1 MSRRRSPPSAPSP
14 DCKRETYLALQEIE
28 GAYAGLTAEEQAE
41 VTNYGTFLQQKQT
54 FQTLLEAYRRA
65 KLAELDAYY
74 DKLKR
79 TDYTTDQWTK
89 ITEAY
94 RTGRSSISSA
104 QYAEQAD
111 AALKQAK
118 ADIDAYVN
126 GDTIEVSFRLI
137 GDFPESYTGKHLG
150 YVTWI
155 ETETYTVKKGSTVHD
170 VFTEVP
176 AGRRADQHRRSLR
189 LRQKHHRPIHPRRL
203 HAERVRQRRRL
214 RLDVHR
220 QRHARQLRPG

>member
-1 MSRRRSPPSAPSP
+1 MTDNTLSAP
-14 DCKRETYLALQEIE
+14 
-28 GAYAGLTAEEQAE
+28 LTAEEQAE

-54 FQTLLEAYRRA
+54 FQTLLEAYRKA

-89 ITEAY
+89 ITGAY

-111 AALKQAK
+111 ATLKQTK

-137 GDFPESYTGKHLG
+137 GAFHESYTGKHLG
-150 YVTWI
+150 YAQALAGVIFVVERT
-155 ETETYTVKKGSTVHD
+155 KGCCGIIT
-170 VFTEVP
+170 
-176 AGRRADQHRRSLR
+176 
-189 LRQKHHRPIHPRRL
+189 
-203 HAERVRQRRRL
+203 
-214 RLDVHR
+214 
-220 QRHARQLRPG
+220 